1 MNYSIGKKLY
11 HVEYVAETS
20 AGETVSGEC
29 YIESMRNTLQQ
40 LKHYDRDIKK
50 IVSLTSDMVYAAM
63 SINSF
68 VESATITRIGE

>member
-1 MNYSIGKKLY
+1 MNYCVGKKLY
-11 HVEYVAETS
+11 HVEYVVETV

-40 LKHYDRDIKK
+40 LKHYDRDVKK
-50 IVSLTSDMVYAAM
+50 IISLTSDMVYVAM
-63 SINSF
+63 PINDF